1 MPQRTRIDI
10 QTPPLPTPDR
20 RRFLRW
26 LAASP
31 LLATIP
37 GCVPRGLA
45 AGPDGPG
52 NAPPSAADGPGD
64 TLPPTPTPH
73 APRTPLDPPATPLPA
88 QAGDALDVFDMEQV
102 AATTVPPAHF
112 GYIQTGVDG
121 EETQLGNRTALERIH
136 IRARRLV
143 DVSRLDMR
151 VTLFGREWPT
161 PIIVAPCGSQR
172 AFHPD
177 GELGTA
183 RAALAREHLQ
193 VLSTVSSTAVEEVN
207 EARGEPV
214 WYQLYAT
221 SNWSVTEAV
230 VGRVRAAG
238 CPVVVL
244 TVDLPVGSNRLTL
257 RRWSRTD
264 ERTCVGCHR
273 PRGRA
278 PTVKPMFQGTDYAP
292 EDFRA
297 PGMTWDFIGRLRG
310 ITDQRIVVKGLVTRE
325 DARLALEHGVDA
337 IWVSNHGGRSEGSG
351 RATID
356 ALPEIADAVN
366 GRVPVIVDGGFRR
379 GSDIFKG
386 IARGADAVAV
396 GRPYL
401 WGLGAFGQPGV
412 ERVLEILRDE
422 LAMTMRLAGA
432 PSLARIATSSIG
444 SGG

>member
-1 MPQRTRIDI
+1 MTTACGDPA
-10 QTPPLPTPDR
+10 PDR

-31 LLATIP
+31 LLASIP
-37 GCVPRGLA
+37 GCTPRGSHP
-45 AGPDGPG
+45 GPDGPAATP
-52 NAPPSAADGPGD
+52 APAPAPNPGAAR
-64 TLPPTPTPH
+64 TL
-73 APRTPLDPPATPLPA
+73 LDPPVAPLPA
-88 QAGDALDVFDMEQV
+88 QATDALDVFDMERV

-121 EETQLGNRTALERIH
+121 EETQLGNRAALERIH

-143 DVSRLDMR
+143 DVSRLDTR

-172 AFHPD
+172 AFHAD

-183 RAALAREHLQ
+183 RAAQAQDHLQ

-230 VGRVRAAG
+230 VERVRRAG

-257 RRWSRTD
+257 QRWSRTD
-264 ERTCVGCHR
+264 ERNCVGCHR

-278 PTVKPMFQGTDYAP
+278 PTVKPMFQGTDYTPA
-292 EDFRA
+292 DFRA
-297 PGMTWDFIGRLRG
+297 PAMTWDFVGRLRR

-325 DARLALEHGVDA
+325 DARLALSHGADG

-351 RATID
+351 QATID
-356 ALPEIADAVN
+356 ALPEIAETVR

-412 ERVLEILRDE
+412 ERVLEILRTE
-422 LAMTMRLAGA
+422 LAVTMRLAGT
-432 PSLARIATSSIG
+432 PSLARIRPSSIG
-444 SGG
+444 SGS